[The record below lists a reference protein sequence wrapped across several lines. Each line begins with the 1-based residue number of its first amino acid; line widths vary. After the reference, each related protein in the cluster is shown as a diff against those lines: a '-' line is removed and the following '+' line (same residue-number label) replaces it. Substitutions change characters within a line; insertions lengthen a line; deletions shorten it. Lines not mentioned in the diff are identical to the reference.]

1 MKNRGILGGALAVA
15 LASSV
20 STVAMAQCTATGPAG
35 LAGANFA
42 PFAAGGSLNSLIS
55 AINASNTAFLTQS
68 TAFVGAPGNPRP
80 NQEGGGIWVRGIG
93 GEVDTKA
100 AVSSNFTYGGA
111 PGTVNCNASTN
122 LTFAGTQVGTDMAKL
137 NWNGWNVHM
146 GSMAGYLSATARDTT
161 GAGPANLAGSLRT
174 ELEVPFVG
182 VYAAATYGGFFIDGQ
197 LRWDF
202 YQARLNDPVNN
213 GLFGQQVDARG
224 VAFTGNLGYNF
235 QLGNNWFLEPS
246 AGIVISEVKVD
257 PIAASG
263 TFVLGGA
270 GLAYPNVTLIN
281 PIRSTLGRLSLR
293 TGTTIV
299 TDSMIW
305 QPFATASVYHDFA
318 GNAGATYAENTL
330 DGLLAPPSITA
341 SLSTQNVGTYGQFGV
356 GIAGQIVNT
365 GWLGYVRGDYR
376 TGDRIEGYSINGG
389 VRYQFNPDPL
399 PMAGKG
405 LIGKAP
411 ALAMNAP
418 INWSGFYIG
427 GTFGVLNGDADINF
441 TNGGGKTSPRFA
453 GPMAGGQIGYNWQ
466 AGKWVFGLEGNMNWT
481 NSNGSRPCPNGFF
494 FSCEVEMNWFGQ
506 GTAKLGYAMFDRS
519 YYYVKGGVAFAE
531 TQAGTRCNTGG
542 TGVLTVVD
550 LTSPVAL
557 SCAASAPIGGGLTG
571 GGVVVGRNTQT
582 HVGWTVGFGS
592 EFALTNNWFVRG
604 ETSYFDLG
612 TERYNPTGPYSSR
625 DVSLTGFVSTVGLNY
640 RFSTGGG
647 PISARY

>member
-1 MKNRGILGGALAVA
+1 MKNRGILGGALVVA

-20 STVAMAQCTATGPAG
+20 STVAMAQCTATGAAG
-35 LAGANFA
+35 IVGAQFA

-100 AVSSNFTYGGA
+100 GVSSNFTYGGA

-161 GAGPANLAGSLRT
+161 GAGPTNLAGSLKT

-202 YQARLNDPVNN
+202 YQARLSDPANN

-224 VAFTGNLGYNF
+224 LAFTGNLGYNF

-257 PIAASG
+257 PILASG
-263 TFVLGGA
+263 TFLLGTGA
-270 GLAYPNVTLIN
+270 AYPNMTFIN

-318 GNAGATYAENTL
+318 GNARATYAENTL
-330 DGLLAPPSITA
+330 DGLLAPPSINAT
-341 SLSTQNVGTYGQFGV
+341 LSTQNVGTYGQFGV

-376 TGDRIEGYSINGG
+376 TGDRIEGYSVNGG
-389 VRYQFNPDPL
+389 LRYQFQPDPQ

-411 ALAMNAP
+411 ALAVNAP
-418 INWSGFYIG
+418 INWSGLYIG
-427 GTFGVLNGDADINF
+427 GTFGAINGDAENNF
-441 TNGGGKTSPRFA
+441 TTFVGKVKPRFA
-453 GPMAGGQIGYNWQ
+453 GPLAGGQIGYNWQ
-466 AGKWVFGLEGNMNWT
+466 AGKWVFGVEGNMNWVNAT
-481 NSNGSRPCPNGFF
+481 GSRACPNGFF
-494 FSCEVEMNWFGQ
+494 FGCENEMNWFGMA
-506 GTAKLGYAMFDRS
+506 TAKLGYALFDRS
-519 YYYVKGGVAFAE
+519 YYYVKGGAAFAE
-531 TQAGTRCNTGG
+531 NRSGTRCNTGA
-542 TGVLTVVD
+542 VPVD
-550 LTSPVAL
+550 AFYDLFVPI
-557 SCAASAPIGGGLTG
+557 SCVGATPMAGGMIGGGQVTG
-571 GGVVVGRNTQT
+571 RATNT

-604 ETSYFDLG
+604 ETNYFDLG
-612 TERYNPTGPYSSR
+612 KENYAPGPGYGPR

-640 RFSTGGG
+640 RFSTGGA
-647 PISARY
+647 PIKARY

>member
-55 AINASNTAFLTQS
+55 AINTANTAFLTQT
-68 TAFVGAPGNPRP
+68 TAFIGAPGNPRP
-80 NQEGGGIWVRGIG
+80 NQEGGGVWVRGIG
-93 GEVDTKA
+93 GEIDTKA

-111 PGTVNCNASTN
+111 PGTVNCNASTS
-122 LTFAGTQVGTDMAKL
+122 LTFSGTQVGTDMASL

-146 GSMAGYLSATARDTT
+146 GSMAGYLSAKARDTT
-161 GAGPANLAGSLRT
+161 AAGPANLSGSLRT
-174 ELEVPFVG
+174 DLEVPFVG

-197 LRWDF
+197 IRWDF
-202 YQARLNDPVNN
+202 YQNRLSDPVNN
-213 GLFGQQVDARG
+213 GLFNQQVDARG
-224 VAFTGNLGYNF
+224 LAFTGNAGYNF
-235 QLGNNWFLEPS
+235 QLGNNWFIEPS

-270 GLAYPNVTLIN
+270 GLAYPNTTVIS
-281 PIRSTLGRLSLR
+281 PIRSALGRLSLR

-305 QPFATASVYHDFA
+305 QPFATASVYHDFE
-318 GNAGATYAENTL
+318 GNARATYAENTL
-330 DGLLAPPSITA
+330 DGTLPPPTISAT
-341 SLSTQNVGTYGQFGV
+341 LSTQNVGTYGQFGL

-389 VRYQFNPDPL
+389 VRYQFLPDAL

-411 ALAMNAP
+411 ALAVNAP
-418 INWSGFYIG
+418 INWTGLYIG
-427 GTFGVLNGDADINF
+427 GTFGVANGDAKVNF
-441 TNGGGKTSPRFA
+441 TNGGGNTNPRFA

-481 NSNGSRPCPNGFF
+481 NANGSRPCPNGFF

-506 GTAKLGYAMFDRS
+506 GTAKLGYALFDRS

-542 TGVLTVVD
+542 AGVLTVVD

-571 GGVVVGRNTQT
+571 GGVVAGRDTQT

-612 TERYNPTGPYSSR
+612 SERYNPTGPYSSR